1 MYLLCTFLANC
12 IISAF
17 LQFLFEYLLAVLD
30 RLPPTSPVHWPQ
42 GQGSLQHLPM
52 STATSFVELPS
63 CCHLCFDRFSTSLSV
78 IWFNV
83 NHFYLE
89 DVMWRMW
96 NGMYI
101 KETGNLVCNSWP
113 SYSSSILL
121 WLLIILNTFF
131 FDHCPWCVAGNTSI
145 MWCKL
150 IVTERTFRLVKVCFQ
165 SPNVSSQLRRRKVQC
180 QFFLNSPLL
189 HVRRFV

>member
-1 MYLLCTFLANC
+1 MCMVLGSKA
-12 IISAF
+12 AF
-17 LQFLFEYLLAVLD
+17 NTYQCQQQRHVWSFPLVVTCVLMCS
-30 RLPPTSPVHWPQ
+30 PPP
-42 GQGSLQHLPM
+42 
-52 STATSFVELPS
+52 
-63 CCHLCFDRFSTSLSV
+63 LSV
-78 IWFNV
+78 IWLNV

-96 NGMYI
+96 NGTYI

-113 SYSSSILL
+113 SYSLVILL
-121 WLLIILNTFF
+121 WLLMVLNTSF
-131 FDHCPWCVAGNTSI
+131 FDHCPWCVAGDTSI